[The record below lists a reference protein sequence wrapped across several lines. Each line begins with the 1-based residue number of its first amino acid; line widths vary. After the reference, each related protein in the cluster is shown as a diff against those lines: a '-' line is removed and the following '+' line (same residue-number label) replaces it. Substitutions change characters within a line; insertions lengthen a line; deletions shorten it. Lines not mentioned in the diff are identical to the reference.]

1 VLKSLI
7 FWILKM
13 VIKKPL
19 IFIWQK
25 TFHYILAPLYKI
37 YRSAKNIILS
47 NPNFEKNR
55 FRFLFVNKYVVYV
68 VVFIILTIV
77 TSANINAAGVRQ
89 ENYGK
94 QSIVYSLITP
104 ELESYIVEEATTVYQ
119 PNTDTDGKSLL
130 DSSTNVISQNSMISG
145 EGQLIGNE
153 EYITSPGLA
162 YGSGVASITS
172 DTSLADRTDV
182 EYHVVQAGETIS
194 EIADRYDISV
204 DTILWENKIGTKDYI
219 KPGQKLTILPTSGTA
234 HRIKSGDTIASIA
247 KKYEADTAEIIEY
260 NHLAAADDIEVGEV
274 LVIPDGEIE
283 EVIIIVPTTQS
294 TGSLRSNFSNSVPSS
309 AAPSYSTKLQ
319 WPTTSHKIS
328 QYFSWR
334 HTGLDIDGETGD
346 PLYAAESGTVT
357 AVGWNG
363 GYGLRIVVNHGGGM
377 QTLYAHCSQTYV
389 TAGQSVS
396 RGQTIGLQGNTG
408 WSTGPHLHF
417 EVIVNGGKYNPLNYL
432 R

>member
-1 VLKSLI
+1 
-7 FWILKM
+7 M